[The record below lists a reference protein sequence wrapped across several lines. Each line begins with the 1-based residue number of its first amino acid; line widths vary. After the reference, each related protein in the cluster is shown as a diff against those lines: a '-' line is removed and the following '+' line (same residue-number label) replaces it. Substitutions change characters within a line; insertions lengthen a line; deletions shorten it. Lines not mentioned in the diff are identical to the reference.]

1 MPISL
6 TEKSFSWT
14 HRRCNSLSK
23 EVVLLFRDKVCQ
35 NQSKRWLH
43 LLSCPVLLVVI
54 CAICMSISSSSA
66 GIVSQTE
73 SFKQRTLKHFG
84 PCIMAT
90 SQFLVLQH
98 MCMHSCMFFTG
109 PRSLKMPANWPPLRV
124 TLYSMSSCPQ
134 LYSSRIVWPKT
145 AEKQNYG
152 KSQSRIGQC
161 ITQLS
166 FFLGIISNTP
176 YVTEF

>member
-1 MPISL
+1 
-6 TEKSFSWT
+6 
-14 HRRCNSLSK
+14 
-23 EVVLLFRDKVCQ
+23 
-35 NQSKRWLH
+35 
-43 LLSCPVLLVVI
+43 
-54 CAICMSISSSSA
+54 MSISSSSA

-109 PRSLKMPANWPPLRV
+109 PRSWKMPANWPPLRV

-145 AEKQNYG
+145 AEKHNCG
-152 KSQSRIGQC
+152 KIPSVIINHPDVFPIRDDIHVLYVMYVNFKQLRACHMKNNNNNRIYQREG
-161 ITQLS
+161 L
-166 FFLGIISNTP
+166 
-176 YVTEF
+176 